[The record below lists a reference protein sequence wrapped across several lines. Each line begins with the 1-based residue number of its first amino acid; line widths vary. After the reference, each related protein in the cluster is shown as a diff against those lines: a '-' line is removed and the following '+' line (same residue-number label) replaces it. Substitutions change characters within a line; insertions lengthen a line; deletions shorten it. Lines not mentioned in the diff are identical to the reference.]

1 MANNR
6 IEELRFEIMEC
17 KYAIEEHR
25 GQLRYLDHNNP
36 SDMLEIESRNE
47 EISRLS
53 NKIADD
59 LAEIAAIRNRS
70 KQYDIKYNTVMREA
84 DNVIKQAN
92 SIARNISQ
100 HKKIYG

>member
-25 GQLRYLDHNNP
+25 GQLRYLDHNNS

-59 LAEIAAIRNRS
+59 LAEIAEIRNRS
-70 KQYDIKYNTVMREA
+70 KYTLVMQDA
-84 DNVIKQAN
+84 DRTIKQAKYV
-92 SIARNISQ
+92 A
-100 HKKIYG
+100 KKIYE